1 MLTAR
6 IRIAAYVFLAL
17 CATLLL
23 VSCTNRQ
30 NDSAGMRLQPFKDV
44 LEKQGFLVQEG
55 KLTKFDLVTLC
66 CAGKTPNCMA
76 NNAGAPY
83 MTFKLPNSPDQT
95 VENTL
100 PWGFRLGANEA
111 VIIVGRTPPPMAY
124 YSYQPFRIIMYSEKD
139 ATRKIIFEPVGDTIN
154 NLTIR
159 TDGSSSQ
166 PFDREVIVIIT
177 ADQDV
182 DSRVRSAA
190 RVAGY
195 PAGIIN
201 TSVVPT
207 AVTRLGID
215 EKADEFA
222 FVHRMFLPEPGQE
235 ETFENYLNT
244 DQTTLRVTL
253 KDKSSLKPFPVP
265 DLRVRG
271 TGTTEMDL
279 LPAMEDLRKAILG
292 RYKGLPAKELTT
304 SVWLTDG
311 FDGLQREIN
320 QYGPTRDALYLRT
333 DPLFK
338 LTTDPNDFL
347 IVYGVNHE
355 ATGKATY
362 SNFTA
367 YVDPNIL
374 LGMVTANSRQI
385 KGSALD
391 YLPNHPKANLLY
403 AWKVARNCQGDPH
416 CLEVKIEGCER
427 VNLDLLPDLWM
438 GFRLYLE
445 PQTKVG
451 PAFTEV
457 VYDRVIHFRPGP

>member
-1 MLTAR
+1 
-6 IRIAAYVFLAL
+6 
-17 CATLLL
+17 
-23 VSCTNRQ
+23 
-30 NDSAGMRLQPFKDV
+30 
-44 LEKQGFLVQEG
+44 
-55 KLTKFDLVTLC
+55 
-66 CAGKTPNCMA
+66 
-76 NNAGAPY
+76 
-83 MTFKLPNSPDQT
+83 
-95 VENTL
+95 
-100 PWGFRLGANEA
+100 
-111 VIIVGRTPPPMAY
+111 
-124 YSYQPFRIIMYSEKD
+124 
-139 ATRKIIFEPVGDTIN
+139 
-154 NLTIR
+154 
-159 TDGSSSQ
+159 
-166 PFDREVIVIIT
+166 
-177 ADQDV
+177 
-182 DSRVRSAA
+182 
-190 RVAGY
+190 
-195 PAGIIN
+195 
-201 TSVVPT
+201 
-207 AVTRLGID
+207 
-215 EKADEFA
+215 
-222 FVHRMFLPEPGQE
+222 
-235 ETFENYLNT
+235 
-244 DQTTLRVTL
+244 
-253 KDKSSLKPFPVP
+253 
-265 DLRVRG
+265 
-271 TGTTEMDL
+271 
-279 LPAMEDLRKAILG
+279 
-292 RYKGLPAKELTT
+292 LPAKELTT